1 MVLITLDHIQ
11 MVFTPTQ
18 GLAGR
23 HLFSVSVTNPRPTSG
38 ESFHA
43 TFGALKTA
51 HGVESINL
59 CQGAEGDITKE
70 CARFQT
76 KGL

>member
-11 MVFTPTQ
+11 MVFEPAQ
-18 GLAGR
+18 GLAHNHR
-23 HLFSVSVTNPRPTSG
+23 LSMFATTPHRTSG
-38 ESFHA
+38 GFFHA
-43 TFGALKTA
+43 AFGALKTA
-51 HGVESINL
+51 DGMESINL